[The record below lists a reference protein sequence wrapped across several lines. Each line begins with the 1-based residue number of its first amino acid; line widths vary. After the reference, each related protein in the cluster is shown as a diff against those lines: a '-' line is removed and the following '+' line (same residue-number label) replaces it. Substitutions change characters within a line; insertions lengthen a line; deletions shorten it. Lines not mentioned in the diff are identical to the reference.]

1 MTTGKELSR
10 AACVY
15 LGRLYS
21 EMDCQKF
28 VETALADVGIRLD
41 LAGSNSWLREVNENG
56 WIGTPEECISKFGC
70 VPDGAFLFIREFDG
84 KEPEKYRGDG
94 LGNASHIG
102 IYTGMTGQEMVDIA
116 VAAGNKKAVN
126 YYYGNGAIHSS
137 AKREHV
143 ATSDFK
149 NKSINGGWNLVGL
162 WNRIDYGDKI
172 NTVLKGG
179 VNDEPVAPD
188 PVESE
193 PDLVEEPKQPTF
205 ATIWAESGETV
216 NIRKEKSTHSKL
228 VERVPIGAMVRVI
241 KEGKEWSKVCY
252 TDKAGAKWYGFMM
265 SEFLK
270 NENCVGSGDGQTVVV
285 CVPFLTR
292 YQAEAL
298 MKKYPGSWIES
309 GVG

>member
-56 WIGTPEECISKFGC
+56 WIGTPEECVSKFGY

-94 LGNASHIG
+94 LGNASHMG

-116 VAAGNKKAVN
+116 IAAGNKKAVN

-149 NKSINGGWNLVGL
+149 GKSINDGWNLVGL

-179 VNDEPVAPD
+179 VDDEPVAPD

-205 ATIWAESGETV
+205 ATVWAESGETV

-298 MKKYPGSWIES
+298 IAQYPGSWIQNT
-309 GVG
+309 VG